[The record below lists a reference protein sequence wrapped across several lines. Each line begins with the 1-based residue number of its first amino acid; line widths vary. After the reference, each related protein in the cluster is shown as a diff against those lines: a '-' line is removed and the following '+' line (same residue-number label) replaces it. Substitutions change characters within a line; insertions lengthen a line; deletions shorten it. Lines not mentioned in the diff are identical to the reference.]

1 MCIPSV
7 ATFKPLVD
15 KLVIAC
21 CNVNYS
27 TPEMETR
34 TRADILTLM
43 AKMWQHFAHTAETNV
58 WHIIHSIL
66 KSLQNSGPKS
76 RNPSLV

>member
-21 CNVNYS
+21 CNVDCS
-27 TPEMETR
+27 TPELETR
-34 TRADILTLM
+34 SRAEILALM
-43 AKMWQHFAHTAETNV
+43 AKMWQNFAHTVETNV
-58 WHIIHSIL
+58 CTSIFL
-66 KSLQNSGPKS
+66 KKNLQI
-76 RNPSLV
+76 